1 MTSGGARVGVGTR
14 FTYDGEIVEVVE
26 MKPGAAGNEVV
37 VRSVTGQS
45 YRRLPLK
52 ELLFSDRARLIPD
65 MAGPSRVWARAR
77 SNDGFT
83 SSRNLV
89 RQALSHSVNQRR
101 SVSRRNSTSAGPRLR
116 SR

>member
-14 FTYDGEIVEVVE
+14 FTYDGETVEVVE
-26 MKPGAAGNEVV
+26 MKPSAAGNEVV

-65 MAGPSRVWARAR
+65 MAGPSSDDTEELAAVVLAELTEFERQDVCERAGRVK
-77 SNDGFT
+77 S
-83 SSRNLV
+83 
-89 RQALSHSVNQRR
+89 
-101 SVSRRNSTSAGPRLR
+101 
-116 SR
+116 

>member
-14 FTYDGEIVEVVE
+14 FTYDGETVEVVE
-26 MKPGAAGNEVV
+26 MKPSAAGNEVV

-65 MAGPSRVWARAR
+65 MPA
-77 SNDGFT
+77 
-83 SSRNLV
+83 
-89 RQALSHSVNQRR
+89 RQATT
-101 SVSRRNSTSAGPRLR
+101 RRNWPQLCWPS
-116 SR
+116 